1 MSDKR
6 ILSKKYTGVYLLK
19 QQNND
24 ISYSIVYKN
33 SEGKNQREAIGF
45 KSEGISE
52 IYAYNTRI
60 DRINQVKHG
69 EDPRRTKKKN
79 KNSVRFQDAWN
90 FYIDNKALS
99 DDVRKDYKGRWD
111 KHMRQDFSETITMEK
126 LISFRKRLR
135 KLKKTL
141 SERSIDMMIG
151 MMGSALRYW
160 NSQPINH
167 IKIHDVISDL
177 RVYDRDHVTKKE
189 KKKRT
194 VKRVRYLE
202 TDEINTLKKNIQNL
216 HPDLM
221 LFIQIS
227 LSTGA
232 RLGSILL
239 IKKKDISG
247 NKIILLDEK
256 DGDDRYTAYLNKDT
270 LALIAPKLS
279 EMRPNDEIFSLTKSS
294 LQKRLQRILNTLFN
308 QGLDTKDRVNRVV
321 VHTLRHTFASHL
333 VMNGTPL
340 TIVQKLLN
348 HSELETTARYA
359 HLSPDAGKDAVLRL
373 WAES

>member
-1 MSDKR
+1 MADKR
-6 ILSKKYTGVYLLK
+6 VRSGKYTGVYLLK
-19 QQNND
+19 QNNSD
-24 ISYSIVYKN
+24 ISYSILYKN
-33 SEGKNQREAIGF
+33 SEGKNQRETIGL

-52 IYAYNTRI
+52 LYAYNKRI

-69 EDPRRTKKKN
+69 EDPRAKKQNKN
-79 KNSVRFQDAWN
+79 KVRFQDVWN

-99 DDVRKDYKGRWD
+99 ENVKKDYKGRWD

-135 KLKKTL
+135 KLKKPL
-141 SERSIDMMIG
+141 SERSIDMMVG

-167 IKIHDVISDL
+167 SKIHDVVSDL

-194 VKRVRYLE
+194 IKRDRYLE
-202 TDEINTLKKNIQNL
+202 TDEIHMLNIYNQDK

-221 LFIQIS
+221 LFVKIA

-232 RLGSILL
+232 RLGSIML

-256 DGDDRYTAYLNKDT
+256 DGNDRYTAYLNKDT
-270 LALIAPKLS
+270 LALIKPIFS
-279 EMRPNDEIFSLTKSS
+279 EMKPNDKIFTLTKSS
-294 LQKRLQRILNTLFN
+294 LQKRLQRILNQLFN
-308 QGLDTKDRVNRVV
+308 QGLDTKDRENRVV
-321 VHTLRHTFASHL
+321 LHTLRHTFASHL

-348 HSELETTARYA
+348 HSELETTSRYA
-359 HLSPDAGKDAVLRL
+359 HLSPDAGKDAVLSL
-373 WAES
+373 WNT

>member
-1 MSDKR
+1 MVDKR
-6 ILSKKYTGVYLLK
+6 VRSKKYTGVYIL
-19 QQNND
+19 QQDNGD
-24 ISYSIVYKN
+24 ISYSILYKN
-33 SEGKNQREAIGF
+33 TEGKNQRETIGS
-45 KSEGISE
+45 KREGVSEL
-52 IYAYNTRI
+52 YAYNKRI

-69 EDPRRTKKKN
+69 EDPRTKN
-79 KNSVRFQDAWN
+79 KNKNAVRFEDAWN

-99 DDVRKDYKGRWD
+99 DNVRKDYKGRWH
-111 KHMRQDFSETITMEK
+111 KHMFQDFSDTITMEK
-126 LISFRKRLR
+126 LITFRKRIR
-135 KLKKTL
+135 RLKKPL

-151 MMGSALRYW
+151 MIGSALRYW
-160 NSQPINH
+160 NSQPVNH
-167 IKIHDVISDL
+167 IKIHDIVSDL

-194 VKRVRYLE
+194 VKRDRYLE
-202 TDEINTLKKNIQNL
+202 TDEINMLNIYNKDK

-221 LFIQIS
+221 LFVQIS

-232 RLGSILL
+232 RLGSVML
-239 IKKKDISG
+239 IRKKDISG

-270 LALIAPKLS
+270 LTLIQRKIS
-279 EMRPNDEIFSLTKSS
+279 DMKPNDKIFTLTKSS
-294 LQKRLQRILNTLFN
+294 LQKRLQRILNKLFN
-308 QGLDTKDRVNRVV
+308 QGLDTKDRTNRVV

-359 HLSPDAGKDAVLRL
+359 HFSPDAGKDAVLGL
-373 WAES
+373 WSS